1 MRLVIAGGGTGGHLF
16 PGIAVAE
23 EFLSRDPAH
32 EVLFVGTERGV
43 EARLLPKLGYR
54 LELISAAG
62 VRGKSLYGQIKGLAG
77 FLYGYSQSRRIL
89 KEFNPDLVL
98 GVGGYAS
105 APLVLAAR
113 GMLIPR
119 FVHEQNAIPGMTN
132 KLLSRIAGQAFIS
145 LEESRKF
152 FPKDTTLLT
161 GNPLRK
167 QILDEVAANP
177 PCSQS
182 SLPPFDKGGNE
193 GGFHL
198 LVFGGSLGAHSINMT
213 MTAALPLLETLGA
226 TLTITH
232 QTGEKDFDDVSA
244 AYRAAGVKANI
255 VPFIDNMAAEYR
267 AADLVICR
275 AGATTIAEVTA
286 CGKPCIFIPFPH
298 AVDDHQR
305 KNAEALLKCSAG
317 FMLLER
323 ELTAESLVK
332 QIAEILE
339 SPSLL
344 RETGENARS
353 IARLDAAKV
362 IVDEMMKAVHP
373 ASDGV
378 DRIPTAPGAN

>member
-1 MRLVIAGGGTGGHLF
+1 VIAGGGTGGHLF

-23 EFLSRDPAH
+23 EFLARDPAN

-54 LELISAAG
+54 LELIAAAG
-62 VRGKSLYGQIKGLAG
+62 VRGKSFIGQLKGLAG

-89 KEFNPDLVL
+89 KEFMPDLVL

-113 GMLIPR
+113 GLLIPR

-132 KLLSRIAGQAFIS
+132 KLLSRVAGQTFIS

-161 GNPLRK
+161 GNPLRR

-177 PCSQS
+177 PSI
-182 SLPPFDKGGNE
+182 PPLSKGGSE
-193 GGFHL
+193 PDERGDLHL
-198 LVFGGSLGAHSINMT
+198 LVFGGSLGAHSINMV
-213 MTAALPLLETLGA
+213 MAAAAPLLGRLGA
-226 TLTITH
+226 AISVTH
-232 QTGEKDFDDVSA
+232 QTGEKDFEEVTAS
-244 AYRAAGVKANI
+244 YRNAEVNAKV

-305 KNAEALLKCSAG
+305 KNAEALLKCGAG

-323 ELTAESLVK
+323 ELTPESLVK

-344 RETGENARS
+344 HETGDNARS
-353 IARLDAAKV
+353 VARLDAAKV
-362 IVDEMMKAVHP
+362 IVDEMVKRVCP
-373 ASDGV
+373 EPGGV
-378 DRIPTAPGAN
+378 ESV